1 MTPNSTGPRDQSLR
15 HPSGNQHN
23 PIAQTEQAAKPS
35 PEPVSFA
42 DPVMWRLVVPDDRT
56 VLIPGELR
64 YKCTDPYAL
73 CVSFRVH
80 GDTLDWFFA
89 RTLLISGL
97 HEPVG
102 AGDVVINPSRRDGV
116 DTVQITL
123 KARYAYAV
131 LEAPAGMIAAFL
143 TRTCRAVP
151 PGTEHQHLD
160 LDDLVCRLVHNPGGS
175 S

>member
-1 MTPNSTGPRDQSLR
+1 
-15 HPSGNQHN
+15 
-23 PIAQTEQAAKPS
+23 
-35 PEPVSFA
+35 
-42 DPVMWRLVVPDDRT
+42 MWRLVVPDDRT
-56 VLIPGELR
+56 VLIPGDLR
-64 YKCTDPYAL
+64 YKSTDPYAL
-73 CVSFRVH
+73 CLAFRVH
-80 GDTLDWFFA
+80 GDTLDWLFA

-102 AGDVVINPSRRDGV
+102 AGDVEINPSRRDGV

-131 LEAPAGMIAAFL
+131 LEAPAGMIADFL

-151 PGTEHQHLD
+151 PGTEHRHLD

-175 S
+175 P

>member
-1 MTPNSTGPRDQSLR
+1 VDQVDHDRDVGATLLGLGGDQIGLVLR
-15 HPSGNQHN
+15 
-23 PIAQTEQAAKPS
+23 AVDER
-35 PEPVSFA
+35 
-42 DPVMWRLVVPDDRT
+42 DPVAAAFGIAGLGLVEY
-56 VLIPGELR
+56 GE
-64 YKCTDPYAL
+64 YAL
-73 CVSFRVH
+73 CLAFRVH
-80 GDTLDWFFA
+80 GDTLDWLFA

-102 AGDVVINPSRRDGV
+102 AGDVEINPSRRDGV

-131 LEAPAGMIAAFL
+131 LEAPAGMIADFL

-151 PGTEHQHLD
+151 PGTEHRHLD

-175 S
+175 P